1 MSFRQRRPLARAAIA
16 GVVLGSL
23 VLLGGPAWTGSLV
36 SAAGFSIRLEA
47 GPQTGYRFSPTG
59 TILGRKTV
67 TMAAPATASADSR
80 SSVPNQAGTY
90 FRITAGQFAGYRIR
104 ESLIAYVPGKVGE
117 VIWSPTRTISF
128 GAGRYLG
135 YTFGSAADLADD
147 QARFQQHIVQ
157 RHGVPAGDHR
167 RAAVRP
173 HEQWLV
179 DRLLDADRHGWV
191 HDSPADHLLDAGKG
205 RARLRRD
212 LHAGGDD
219 RRADRTDVRHGRPD
233 DAGDGR
239 HGAADRRPCLRDRLP
254 DRRRSIHDRG
264 PRGDGTDR
272 GPSRALR
279 DREPHAAP
287 LQPAGWGRGFGMPG
301 RSADR
306 RPDSGRA
313 PRGGRG
319 VRARSPRRPVFP
331 TGGRRTALTT
341 RVSEP
346 PRRRSATRRPSCGTS
361 TRSTGS
367 RPRTAARRR
376 GR

>member
-1 MSFRQRRPLARAAIA
+1 MSFRQRRPLARAAMRWRRARLARPARRA
-16 GVVLGSL
+16 GMDGVPRVRRRLFHPPGGGPPDGLPVLADGHDPRPQDGHDGCAGDRICRQPVLGAEPSRD
-23 VLLGGPAWTGSLV
+23 VLPHHGRAVRRLSHPRIVDRLRPREGWRGDLEPDAHDQLRGGSLP
-36 SAAGFSIRLEA
+36 RLHVR
-47 GPQTGYRFSPTG
+47 QR
-59 TILGRKTV
+59 R
-67 TMAAPATASADSR
+67 R
-80 SSVPNQAGTY
+80 
-90 FRITAGQFAGYRIR
+90 
-104 ESLIAYVPGKVGE
+104 PG
-117 VIWSPTRTISF
+117 
-128 GAGRYLG
+128 
-135 YTFGSAADLADD
+135 DD

-287 LQPAGWGRGFGMPG
+287 LQPARWGRGFGMPG